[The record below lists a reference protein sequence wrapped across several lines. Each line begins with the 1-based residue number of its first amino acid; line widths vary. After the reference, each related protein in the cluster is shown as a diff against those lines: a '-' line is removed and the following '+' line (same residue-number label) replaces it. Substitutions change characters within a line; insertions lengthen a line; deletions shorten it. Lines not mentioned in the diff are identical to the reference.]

1 MIHFLGMKKE
11 KIETQNRGEI
21 IIYQTPKKDIK
32 IDVRFEGDTVWLDAH
47 QIAQIFGTQ
56 RPAIVKHVQ
65 NIYKTGELD
74 EKATC
79 SILEQVAA
87 DGKMRSMNIYN
98 LDMIISVGYRVNSA
112 KATQFRIWASSV
124 LKKYLVKGYTV
135 NESRLLEVKSRFN
148 ELRETVAFLKEKAGA
163 ENLKGQEKEILD
175 LLGIYANTLTLL
187 EKYDAG
193 ELKEVKGAK
202 PEYAL
207 TVEDARMVA
216 KTAKKTLME
225 KKEAS
230 ELFGNEREEM
240 FDAVIKNLYQTFGGK
255 ELYGGLAVKASHLL
269 YFIIKDHPFSDGN
282 KRLGA
287 FLFVYFLDKNNA
299 LYRECG
305 EKKINDNG
313 LAALALLIAE
323 SRPEEKDQM
332 TALVSQLLK

>member
-1 MIHFLGMKKE
+1 MKKE

-21 IIYQTPKKDIK
+21 MIYQTLKKDIK
-32 IDVRFEGDTVWLDAH
+32 IDVRFEGETVWLTQA
-47 QIAQIFGTQ
+47 QIAEIFGVERSVTT
-56 RPAIVKHVQ
+56 KHIR
-65 NIYKTGELD
+65 NILADKEL
-74 EKATC
+74 KADSVCAKFAHT
-79 SILEQVAA
+79 AD
-87 DGKMRSMNIYN
+87 DGKTYQVQFYN
-98 LDMIISVGYRVNSA
+98 LDIVLAVGYRTNSA
-112 KATQFRIWASSV
+112 KAIHFRCWATSV
-124 LKKYLVKGYTV
+124 LKNYLLKGYAV
-135 NESRLLEVKSRFN
+135 NESRLLEAKSRFN
-148 ELRETVAFLKEKAGA
+148 ELKEAVAFLKEKAGSD
-163 ENLKGQEKEILD
+163 NLKGQEKEILD
-175 LLGIYANTLTLL
+175 LLGSYANTLTLL

-193 ELKEVKGAK
+193 ELKEVKGGK
-202 PEYAL
+202 PEYVL
-207 TVEDARMVA
+207 TVLEARNV
-216 KTAKKTLME
+216 TTQVKKNLTE
-225 KKEAS
+225 KKEAGG
-230 ELFGNEREEM
+230 LFGNEREEM

-299 LYRECG
+299 LYREGG